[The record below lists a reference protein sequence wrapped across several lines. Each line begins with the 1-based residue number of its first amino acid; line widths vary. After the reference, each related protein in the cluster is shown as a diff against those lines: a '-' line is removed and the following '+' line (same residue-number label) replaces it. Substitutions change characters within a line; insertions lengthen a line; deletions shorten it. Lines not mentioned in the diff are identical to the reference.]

1 MSESRDS
8 DIMVTVCIFA
18 YNHENYIE
26 EAIQSVFLQECD
38 FTFEILI
45 GEDGSIDHTPKI
57 LEKLRKEFPERLNI
71 IYQDQSK
78 KIYIDGKPTGRYNF
92 LSLLDRAKGKYIAL
106 LDGDDYWTYP
116 LKLQKQVD
124 LLEANP
130 DCAGCFHNT
139 VIMLEGKESQSLFL
153 EVINLPLKLA
163 QIDLLKNPEQLGHT
177 SSFFFRNKPSKLIP
191 ENFKLAICDRI
202 LAYIVAKDGPWMV
215 LNETMSCYRKNSGG
229 IYGLKNIIV
238 QNEFLKNLYLAIYL
252 DPDSKIKYEE
262 ILKKRLAYYSRE
274 LARHHKVDK
283 NYKNY
288 FCELFEYI
296 KFEKKNLRLLKI
308 LLKEEVLNGRQ

>member
-1 MSESRDS
+1 MSLSVVMLTYLHEDYIAQAIEGVLMQEVDFPVELIIADDCSPDS
-8 DIMVTVCIFA
+8 TNEIVQ
-18 YNHENYIE
+18 NYISNHPNGKCITYTRHPNNKGMMPNFIW
-26 EAIQSVFLQECD
+26 AL
-38 FTFEILI
+38 
-45 GEDGSIDHTPKI
+45 
-57 LEKLRKEFPERLNI
+57 
-71 IYQDQSK
+71 K
-78 KIYIDGKPTGRYNF
+78 K
-92 LSLLDRAKGKYIAL
+92 AKGKYIAL
-106 LDGDDYWTYP
+106 CEGDDYWTDP